1 MVRRR
6 LRCSLMSWLSNGL
19 FWAVL
24 LGALALSVGSKSFIN
39 LAIEPITFNVSVRSL
54 EGQIYPFPPGRLG
67 ITHSQHWASSGPAN
81 LFAIG
86 WAFIVVYLFLAMTRR
101 VLHHRIAYVG
111 VGLFL
116 AGVIS
121 NRGEVGVGLFLAGVI
136 SNRGSFRRDCP
147 GRSRPFRACHGFP
160 VNMANRIQ
168 GAWGDNQFCR
178 LNGCGGI
185 GAVFALVSDL
195 QVARENPKSKGGC
208 GSTQSLNPGR
218 GPALSLTRLPNFP
231 FPGSLWEGWPPC
243 LSKAPAGPL
252 R

>member
-1 MVRRR
+1 MLQMVRRR

-121 NRGEVGVGLFLAGVI
+121 NRGEVALFGHATDFLLIWPTESRELGAIINFADLMVVAGLALFLLWSPI
-136 SNRGSFRRDCP
+136 Y
-147 GRSRPFRACHGFP
+147 RSLE
-160 VNMANRIQ
+160 RIRSQ
-168 GAWGDNQFCR
+168 RVD
-178 LNGCGGI
+178 
-185 GAVFALVSDL
+185 
-195 QVARENPKSKGGC
+195 
-208 GSTQSLNPGR
+208 
-218 GPALSLTRLPNFP
+218 
-231 FPGSLWEGWPPC
+231 
-243 LSKAPAGPL
+243 APQPSP
-252 R
+252 